1 MAQKKLNLKDS
12 AEEESTLAL
21 NNILSD
27 VALDMQI
34 KTEETE
40 RSKENETKYK
50 QVNIRLTV
58 AEYEQYQKLF
68 GSSGN
73 NMSAA
78 LRMCADFVYHG
89 INRRKLKMTR
99 SGILEET
106 L

>member
-21 NNILSD
+21 NNILSE
-27 VALDMQI
+27 VATDIQT

-40 RSKENETKYK
+40 RTKENETKYK

-58 AEYEQYQKLF
+58 EEYEQYQKLF
-68 GSSGN
+68 GATGN

-78 LRMCADFVYHG
+78 IRMCADFVYHG

-99 SGILEET
+99 SGILEES